1 MMLEHIKSHISFACI
16 LLLTWQPFSLV
27 IYSLFQCRSRLT
39 TVGLGQTDTKT
50 CKSNGLSF
58 KKKDLEYINHA
69 PKSNILFKMKEIR
82 NTLAQVFLLD
92 SYGLVTYLTR

>member
-1 MMLEHIKSHISFACI
+1 MA
-16 LLLTWQPFSLV
+16 
-27 IYSLFQCRSRLT
+27 Y
-39 TVGLGQTDTKT
+39 
-50 CKSNGLSF
+50 LS